1 MEGPTETRRAGS
13 HKKHIDLQDFSRLRH
28 ASSSSHRTHLAL
40 LKKGAFKSDIAADS
54 GLTGESMGP
63 KNSSFGEHL
72 FFSEPN
78 GRKIFLPVGNYHSA
92 GGTGRYTAAGVK
104 QLDAERPGALP

>member
-1 MEGPTETRRAGS
+1 
-13 HKKHIDLQDFSRLRH
+13 
-28 ASSSSHRTHLAL
+28 
-40 LKKGAFKSDIAADS
+40 
-54 GLTGESMGP
+54 MGP